1 MRTRLPGE
9 ANAWGLFIRRL
20 AVTLTIFASVANC
33 NLLKKKTDADAG
45 DDAEAAVVET
55 VDAAPAPTA
64 PAALATNEG
73 DVARFPDE
81 TKLADVAATTLRPFN
96 VREAP
101 PAGDLVLLIP
111 KATVVTQIAQRDKFF
126 LITFDNPNAPGTRL
140 MGWVHRDAFSAVV
153 VDAGPLVCKTGE
165 VALVG
170 DTPFCGKL
178 CNVDTDCPAGQACRG
193 SGTKL
198 LPNGKPGDGVQ
209 VCTAYHPHDAGA
221 PPTPP
226 PTVVDSGAPAPAK
239 DAGLPPIPNLLD
251 AGLPKPPA
259 GSPDVIAATAGKC
272 AAGYVFVKKTGKCHR
287 PCTNAVKALLE
298 CKNRP
303 FFCIKCD
310 GDKVVCSESQTQCR

>member
-170 DTPFCGKL
+170 DTPFCGRL

-198 LPNGKPGDGVQ
+198 LP
-209 VCTAYHPHDAGA
+209 T
-221 PPTPP
+221 
-226 PTVVDSGAPAPAK
+226 
-239 DAGLPPIPNLLD
+239 
-251 AGLPKPPA
+251 
-259 GSPDVIAATAGKC
+259 
-272 AAGYVFVKKTGKCHR
+272 
-287 PCTNAVKALLE
+287 
-298 CKNRP
+298 
-303 FFCIKCD
+303 
-310 GDKVVCSESQTQCR
+310 ESQATGCRSAPRITLMTRELRRRHHRRSSTLAPRLQPRTPGPRRSRTCSTPACPSPPRALPTSSPPRLVSARRGTSS